1 MPKTKLSQASR
12 ELACIRCGYCAE
24 VCPENLLPQQL
35 LSHSKV
41 GDMEAQLQLSLI
53 NCTECGDCEQVCPS
67 NIGLVEH
74 FRNSKLVLTNETLVS
89 ERSRVWQQQF
99 ERFQERR
106 GRQQSAV
113 QVWIPSIKD
122 NTTGLSIL
130 GSTPDWSET
139 KSKLVPSNRQKANVM
154 SKSDKVTND
163 AHAGFSR
170 EQAQAEIAA
179 AVARVK
185 QKRD

>member
-1 MPKTKLSQASR
+1 
-12 ELACIRCGYCAE
+12 CIRCGYCAE

-35 LSHSKV
+35 LSYSKV
-41 GDMEAQLQLSLI
+41 GDTEAQLQLSLT

-113 QVWIPSIKD
+113 QMWIPSIKD

-139 KSKLVPSNRQKANVM
+139 KSKLVPTNRQKANVM